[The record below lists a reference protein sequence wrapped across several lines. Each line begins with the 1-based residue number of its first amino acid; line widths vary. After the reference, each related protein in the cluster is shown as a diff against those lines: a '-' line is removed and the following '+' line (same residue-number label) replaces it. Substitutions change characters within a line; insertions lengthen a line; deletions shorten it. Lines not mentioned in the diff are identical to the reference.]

1 MSLHIAKLFKNP
13 LALAGAALVI
23 HIGAAT
29 AADSTGDIQ
38 QQMRDLLAGTITVH
52 SAPQSGARHDKVTAR
67 TVPTDDVQQQMRDL
81 LAGTI
86 IARFGPAIRTARRQG
101 NGPDRYHR
109 RHSTAD
115 EGPARWDPHR
125 SFDPTIWTERRCTGG
140 HGVSRSYDP
149 GAQMR
154 TVSER
159 AIVMRPLLAALASLS
174 LFSQLCM
181 SGCAVGPSYRRPAT
195 TLEDF
200 HSVGAHAARPDAR
213 PCAGPRSLVG

>member
-86 IARFGPAIRTARRQG
+86 IAHSARQYGPRDDKVTARTVTTGDIQQQMRDLLAG
-101 NGPDRYHR
+101 TPTA
-109 RHSTAD
+109 HST
-115 EGPARWDPHR
+115 PQ
-125 SFDPTIWTERRCTGG
+125 S
-140 HGVSRSYDP
+140 
-149 GAQMR
+149 
-154 TVSER
+154 
-159 AIVMRPLLAALASLS
+159 
-174 LFSQLCM
+174 
-181 SGCAVGPSYRRPAT
+181 GPSDGAREVTASRVRT
-195 TLEDF
+195 TQ
-200 HSVGAHAARPDAR
+200 APK
-213 PCAGPRSLVG
+213 